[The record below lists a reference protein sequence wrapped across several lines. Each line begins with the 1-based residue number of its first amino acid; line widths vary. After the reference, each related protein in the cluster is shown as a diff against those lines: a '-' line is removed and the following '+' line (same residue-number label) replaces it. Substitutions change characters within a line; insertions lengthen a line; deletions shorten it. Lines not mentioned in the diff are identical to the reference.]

1 MNVTFLRG
9 RLSSPP
15 RTLELPSGD
24 TALSL
29 ELTIRDGDAPADTV
43 PVAWFAPSKAAAG
56 WEAGQELV
64 VIGKVRR
71 RFFRAGG
78 RTASR
83 TEVLATTVVPAERR
97 ATAQRRIDR
106 SLAEVAAGL

>member
-24 TALSL
+24 AALTL
-29 ELTIRDGDAPADTV
+29 ELTIRDGEAPADTV
-43 PVAWFAPSKAAAG
+43 PVTWFGASKAAAG

-64 VIGKVRR
+64 VIGRVRR

-83 TEVLATTVVPAERR
+83 TEVLAATVLPAERKADAR
-97 ATAQRRIDR
+97 RRIEKA
-106 SLAEVAAGL
+106 LAEVTPGL

>member
-1 MNVTFLRG
+1 VNVTFLRG

-15 RTLELPSGD
+15 RALELPSGD
-24 TALSL
+24 AALTL
-29 ELTIRDGDAPADTV
+29 ELTIRDGQAPADTV
-43 PVAWFAPSKAAAG
+43 PVAWFGASEAAAG

-83 TEVLATTVVPAERR
+83 TEVLATTVVAAERK
-97 ATAQRRIDR
+97 ADARRR
-106 SLAEVAAGL
+106 VEKALAEVAGL

>member
-29 ELTIRDGDAPADTV
+29 ELTIRDGEAPAETV
-43 PVAWFAPSKAAAG
+43 PVAWFGASKAAAG

-64 VIGKVRR
+64 VIGRVRR

-97 ATAQRRIDR
+97 ADARRR
-106 SLAEVAAGL
+106 LEKALAEVAAGL

>member
-1 MNVTFLRG
+1 VNTTFLRG

-24 TALSL
+24 AALAL
-29 ELTIRDGDAPADTV
+29 ELTIRDGEAPAESV
-43 PVAWFAPSKAAAG
+43 PVTWFAASKVAAG

-64 VIGKVRR
+64 VIGRVRR

-83 TEVLATTVVPAERR
+83 TEVLATAVVPAERKADARRRLDR
-97 ATAQRRIDR
+97 AV
-106 SLAEVAAGL
+106 AEVTAGL